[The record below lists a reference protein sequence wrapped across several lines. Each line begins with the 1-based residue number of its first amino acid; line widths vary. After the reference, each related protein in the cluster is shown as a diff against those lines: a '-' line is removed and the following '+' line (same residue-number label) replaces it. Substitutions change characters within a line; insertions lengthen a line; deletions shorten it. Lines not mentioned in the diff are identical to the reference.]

1 MPPTINSEAMAFGGG
16 ISFTGIS
23 SGIDT
28 ESIIARILQ
37 LERQP
42 IQRLLIQKGQL
53 TNQQT
58 AVDQYKSLVGNI
70 RSAAQTLN
78 ALSTFQL
85 VKAASSDSSVATI
98 TAGTGALPGIYELS
112 VTRLAQAHKLASA
125 AQTDATT
132 ALNLSG
138 TFLVNGKAVSV
149 QTSDSL
155 TAIATKINEAGAG
168 VTASIINGGSGNTF
182 LTITANSSGADNKVA
197 LSDVGTGGVLGS
209 LGFLAGS
216 ASIRKAI
223 TNGAESIAFSDSVSA
238 VGSLL
243 NITVPPSTIQ
253 INGTNVAVDFANDS
267 LADLASRI
275 TATVPNV
282 TATVVSAEQNGQTVY
297 KLQIVGDSGT
307 PTFTDDNRVLENIGI
322 LQTAFGNEL
331 LAAQD
336 AQFTLDGVSL
346 TSASNTVTGVIT
358 GATITLLKAD
368 SGNPPKTTLSLTRDN
383 EAIRNKVQAL
393 VDAYNAVVDFL
404 KTAAS
409 FDSET
414 LESGPL
420 FGNSTVSLVQDQMAR
435 ALLQSP
441 SGVTGPYRNLLAIG
455 VNFDSSGKM
464 TLDSA
469 KFDEALATNLQNVTN
484 LFIETGRIDDPD
496 IQFIS
501 STSKTKPSGLVGY
514 TVNITQLATLG
525 TMTAGVAFTGTSSQE
540 ETLTFGGT
548 LFGNTEYNL
557 TVPAGTT
564 IDSLITLI
572 NQDPTLK
579 DLVTASKT
587 ASNELILTSKKYG
600 SPGNFTVKSNLPA
613 ASDNS
618 GIGDSVIDVIG
629 LDVAGTIN
637 GEPAT
642 GTGQILKGDAGNAN
656 TDGLSILVKGGATG
670 DRGQLIFTKGAASV
684 MEEALDVALDFV
696 NGFLTAETNA
706 IQAQIDDINDRV
718 ARIEENLQRR
728 EEFLRRQFNAMEE
741 AMAALQAQS
750 AQLAS
755 IIGSISAQ
763 SRR

>member
-1 MPPTINSEAMAFGGG
+1 MAFGGG
-16 ISFTGIS
+16 ISFGGIS

-53 TNQQT
+53 TNRQT
-58 AVDQYKSLVGNI
+58 AVDQYKSLVGNV
-70 RSAAQTLN
+70 RTAAQTLN
-78 ALSTFQL
+78 TASTFQL
-85 VKAASSDSSVATI
+85 VQAASSDSAVATI
-98 TAGTGALPGIYELS
+98 TAGTGALPGIYDLAVS
-112 VTRLAQAHKLASA
+112 RLAQTHKLASA

-138 TFLVNGKAVSV
+138 TFLVNGKAVTV
-149 QTSDSL
+149 QTNDSL
-155 TAIATKINEAGAG
+155 SAVATKINEAGAG

-197 LSDVGTGGVLGS
+197 LSDVASGTVMSS
-209 LGFLAGS
+209 LGFLSGA

-223 TNGAESIAFSDSVSA
+223 TNGAESIAFTDSVSTI
-238 VGSLL
+238 GSLL
-243 NITVPPSTIQ
+243 NVTVPPSTIQ
-253 INGTNVAVDFANDS
+253 INGTNVSVDFANDS

-275 TATVPNV
+275 TANVPNV
-282 TATVVSAEQNGQTVY
+282 TATVVSAEQNGETVY
-297 KLQIVGDSGT
+297 KLQIVGDSAT
-307 PTFTDDNRVLENIGI
+307 PTFTDENRVLENIGI

-346 TSASNTVTGVIT
+346 TSASNTVTNIIS

-368 SGNPPKTTLSLTRDN
+368 AVTPPKTTLSLTRDN
-383 EAIRNKVQAL
+383 EAIRNKVQELA
-393 VDAYNAVVDFL
+393 DAYNAVVDFL
-404 KTAAS
+404 KSAAS

-420 FGNSTVSLVQDQMAR
+420 FGNSTVSLIQEQMAR

-441 SGVTGPYRNLLAIG
+441 DGVTGPYRNLLAIG

-464 TLDSA
+464 TLDTA
-469 KFDEALATNLQNVTN
+469 KFDEALATNLQNVTD
-484 LFIETGRIDDPD
+484 LFVEAGRIDDPD

-501 STSKTKPSGLVGY
+501 ATSKTKPSGLVGY
-514 TVNITQLATLG
+514 TVNITQLATQG

-548 LFGNTEYNL
+548 LFGNTAYNL

-564 IDSLITLI
+564 IDTLIALI
-572 NQDPTLK
+572 NQDAKLK
-579 DLVTASKT
+579 DHVVASKT
-587 ASNELILTSKKYG
+587 ASNELVLTSKKYG
-600 SPGNFTVKSNLPA
+600 SPGNFTVQSNLPA

-618 GIGDSVIDVIG
+618 GIGDSLISVTG

-637 GEPAT
+637 GETAT

-656 TDGLSILVKGGATG
+656 TDGLSILVKGGSTG

-684 MEEALDVALDFV
+684 VEEALDVALDFV
-696 NGFLTAETNA
+696 NGFLTSETNA

-718 ARIEENLQRR
+718 ARIEENLVRR

-755 IIGSISAQ
+755 IMANISVQ
-763 SRR
+763 GGR

>member
-1 MPPTINSEAMAFGGG
+1 MAFGGG
-16 ISFTGIS
+16 ISFGGIS

-53 TNQQT
+53 TNRQT
-58 AVDQYKSLVGNI
+58 AVDQYKSLVGNV
-70 RSAAQTLN
+70 RTAAQTLN
-78 ALSTFQL
+78 AASTFQL
-85 VKAASSDSSVATI
+85 VQAASSDSAVATI
-98 TAGTGALPGIYELS
+98 TAGTGALPGIYDLAVS
-112 VTRLAQAHKLASA
+112 RLAQTHKLASA

-138 TFLVNGKAVSV
+138 TFLVNGKAVTV
-149 QTSDSL
+149 QTNDSL
-155 TAIATKINEAGAG
+155 SAVATKINEAGAG

-197 LSDVGTGGVLGS
+197 LSDVASGTVMSS
-209 LGFLAGS
+209 LGFLSGA

-223 TNGAESIAFSDSVSA
+223 TNGAESIAFTDSVSTI
-238 VGSLL
+238 GSLL
-243 NITVPPSTIQ
+243 NVTVPPSTIQ
-253 INGTNVAVDFANDS
+253 INGTNVSVDFANDS

-275 TATVPNV
+275 TANVPNV
-282 TATVVSAEQNGQTVY
+282 TATVVSAQQNGTTVY
-297 KLQIVGDSGT
+297 KLQIVGSSGT
-307 PTFTDDNRVLENIGI
+307 PTFSDDNRVLENIGI

-346 TSASNTVTGVIT
+346 TSSSNTVTNVIS

-368 SGNPPKTTLSLTRDN
+368 AVTPPKTTLSLTRDN
-383 EAIRNKVQAL
+383 EAIRKKVQELA
-393 VDAYNAVVDFL
+393 DAYNAVVDFL
-404 KTAAS
+404 KSAAS

-420 FGNSTVSLVQDQMAR
+420 FGNSTVSLIQEQMAR

-441 SGVTGPYRNLLAIG
+441 DGVTGPYRNLLAIG

-464 TLDSA
+464 TLDTA
-469 KFDEALATNLQNVTN
+469 KFDEALATNLKNVTD
-484 LFIETGRIDDPD
+484 LFVEAGRIDDPD

-501 STSKTKPSGLVGY
+501 ATSKTKPSGLVGY
-514 TVNITQLATLG
+514 TVNITQLATQG

-548 LFGNTEYNL
+548 LFGNTAYNL

-564 IDSLITLI
+564 IDTLIALI
-572 NQDPTLK
+572 NQDAKLK
-579 DLVTASKT
+579 DHVVASKT
-587 ASNELILTSKKYG
+587 ASNELVLTSKKYG
-600 SPGNFTVKSNLPA
+600 SPGNFTVQSNLPA

-618 GIGDSVIDVIG
+618 GIGDSLISVTG

-637 GEPAT
+637 GETAT

-656 TDGLSILVKGGATG
+656 TDGLSILVKGGSTG

-684 MEEALDVALDFV
+684 VEEALDVALDFV
-696 NGFLTAETNA
+696 NGFLTSETNA

-728 EEFLRRQFNAMEE
+728 EELLRRQFNAMEE

-755 IIGSISAQ
+755 IMANIT
-763 SRR
+763 RR

>member
-1 MPPTINSEAMAFGGG
+1 MAFGGG
-16 ISFTGIS
+16 ISFGGIS

-53 TNQQT
+53 TNRQT
-58 AVDQYKSLVGNI
+58 AVDQYKSLVGNV
-70 RSAAQTLN
+70 RTAAQTLN
-78 ALSTFQL
+78 AASTFQL
-85 VKAASSDSSVATI
+85 VQAASSDSAVASI
-98 TAGTGALPGIYELS
+98 TAGTGALPGIYDLAVS
-112 VTRLAQAHKLASA
+112 RLAQTHKLASA

-138 TFLVNGKAVSV
+138 TFLVNGEAVTV
-149 QTSDSL
+149 QTNDSL

-182 LTITANSSGADNKVA
+182 LTVTANSSGADNKVA
-197 LSDVGTGGVLGS
+197 LSDVASGTVMSS
-209 LGFLAGS
+209 LGFLSGA

-223 TNGAESIAFSDSVSA
+223 TNGAESISFADSVSTI
-238 VGSLL
+238 GSLL
-243 NITVPPSTIQ
+243 NVTVPPSTIQ
-253 INGTNVAVDFANDS
+253 INGTNVSVDFANDS

-275 TATVPNV
+275 TANVPNV
-282 TATVVSAEQNGQTVY
+282 TATVVSAEQNGETVY
-297 KLQIVGDSGT
+297 KLQIVGDSAT
-307 PTFTDDNRVLENIGI
+307 PTFTDENRVLENIGI

-346 TSASNTVTGVIT
+346 TSASNTVTNIIS

-368 SGNPPKTTLSLTRDN
+368 AVTPPKTTLSLTRDN
-383 EAIRNKVQAL
+383 EAIRNKVKELA
-393 VDAYNAVVDFL
+393 DAYNAVVDFL
-404 KTAAS
+404 KSAAS

-420 FGNSTVSLVQDQMAR
+420 FGNSTVSLIQEQMAR

-441 SGVTGPYRNLLAIG
+441 NGVTGPFRNLLAIG

-464 TLDSA
+464 TLDTA
-469 KFDEALATNLQNVTN
+469 KFDEALATNLKNVTD
-484 LFIETGRIDDPD
+484 LFVEAGRIDDPD

-501 STSKTKPSGLVGY
+501 ATSKTKPSGLVGY
-514 TVNITQLATLG
+514 TVNITQLATQG

-548 LFGNTEYNL
+548 LFGNAEYNL

-564 IDSLITLI
+564 IDTLIALI
-572 NQDPTLK
+572 NQDAKLK
-579 DLVTASKT
+579 DHVVASKT
-587 ASNELILTSKKYG
+587 PSNELVLTSKKYG
-600 SPGNFTVKSNLPA
+600 SPGNFTVQSNLPA

-618 GIGDSVIDVIG
+618 GIGDSLISVTG

-637 GEPAT
+637 GEAAT
-642 GTGQILKGDAGNAN
+642 GSGQILKGDAGNAN

-696 NGFLTAETNA
+696 NGFLTSETNA

-728 EEFLRRQFNAMEE
+728 EEFLRRQFNEMEE

-755 IIGSISAQ
+755 IMANISAQ
-763 SRR
+763 TRR

>member
-1 MPPTINSEAMAFGGG
+1 MAFGGG
-16 ISFTGIS
+16 ISFGGIS

-53 TNQQT
+53 TNRQT
-58 AVDQYKSLVGNI
+58 AVDQYKSLVGNV
-70 RSAAQTLN
+70 RTAAQTLN
-78 ALSTFQL
+78 AASTFQL
-85 VKAASSDSSVATI
+85 VQAASSDSAVATI
-98 TAGTGALPGIYELS
+98 TAGTGALPGIYDLAVS
-112 VTRLAQAHKLASA
+112 RLAQTHKLASA

-138 TFLVNGKAVSV
+138 TFLVNGKAVTV
-149 QTSDSL
+149 QTNDSL

-197 LSDVGTGGVLGS
+197 LSDVASGTVMSS
-209 LGFLAGS
+209 LGFLSGA

-223 TNGAESIAFSDSVSA
+223 TNGAESIALADSVSTI
-238 VGSLL
+238 GSLL
-243 NITVPPSTIQ
+243 NVTVPPSTIQ
-253 INGTNVAVDFANDS
+253 INGTNVSVDFANDS

-275 TATVPNV
+275 TANVPNV
-282 TATVVSAEQNGQTVY
+282 TATVVSAEQNGETVY
-297 KLQIVGDSGT
+297 KLQIVGDSAT
-307 PTFTDDNRVLENIGI
+307 PTFTDENRVLENIGI

-346 TSASNTVTGVIT
+346 TSTSNTVTNIIS

-368 SGNPPKTTLSLTRDN
+368 AVTPPKTTLSLTRDN
-383 EAIRNKVQAL
+383 EAIRNKVQELA
-393 VDAYNAVVDFL
+393 DAYNAVVDFL
-404 KTAAS
+404 KSAAS

-420 FGNSTVSLVQDQMAR
+420 FGNSTVSLIQEQMAR

-441 SGVTGPYRNLLAIG
+441 DGVTGPYRNLLAIG

-464 TLDSA
+464 TLDTA
-469 KFDEALATNLQNVTN
+469 KFDEALATNLKNVTD
-484 LFIETGRIDDPD
+484 LFVEAGRIDDPD

-501 STSKTKPSGLVGY
+501 ATSKTKPSGLVGY
-514 TVNITQLATLG
+514 TVNITQLATQG

-548 LFGNTEYNL
+548 LFGNAEYNL

-564 IDSLITLI
+564 IDTLIALI
-572 NQDPTLK
+572 NQDAKLK
-579 DLVTASKT
+579 DHVVASKT
-587 ASNELILTSKKYG
+587 ASNELVLTSKRYG
-600 SPGNFTVKSNLPA
+600 SPGNFTVQSNLPA

-618 GIGDSVIDVIG
+618 GIGDSLISVTG

-637 GEPAT
+637 GEAAT
-642 GTGQILKGDAGNAN
+642 GSGQILKGDAGNAN
-656 TDGLSILVKGGATG
+656 TDGLSILVKGGSTG

-684 MEEALDVALDFV
+684 VEEALDVALDFV
-696 NGFLTAETNA
+696 NGFLTSETNA

-718 ARIEENLQRR
+718 ARIEENLLRR

-741 AMAALQAQS
+741 AVAALQAQS

-755 IIGSISAQ
+755 IMANISVQ
-763 SRR
+763 GGR

>member
-1 MPPTINSEAMAFGGG
+1 MAFGGG
-16 ISFTGIS
+16 ISFGGIS

-53 TNQQT
+53 TNRQT
-58 AVDQYKSLVGNI
+58 AVDQYKSLVGNV
-70 RSAAQTLN
+70 RTAAQTLN
-78 ALSTFQL
+78 AASTFQL
-85 VKAASSDSSVATI
+85 VQAASSDSAVASI
-98 TAGTGALPGIYELS
+98 TAGTGALPGIYDLAVS
-112 VTRLAQAHKLASA
+112 RLAQTHKLASA

-138 TFLVNGKAVSV
+138 TFLVNGEAVTV
-149 QTSDSL
+149 QTNDSL

-182 LTITANSSGADNKVA
+182 LTVTANSSGADNKVA
-197 LSDVGTGGVLGS
+197 LSDVASGTVMSS
-209 LGFLAGS
+209 LGFLSGA

-223 TNGAESIAFSDSVSA
+223 TNGAESISFADSVSTI
-238 VGSLL
+238 GSLL
-243 NITVPPSTIQ
+243 NVTVPPSTIQ
-253 INGTNVAVDFANDS
+253 INGTNVSVDFANDS

-275 TATVPNV
+275 TANVPNV
-282 TATVVSAEQNGQTVY
+282 TATVVSAEQNGETVY
-297 KLQIVGDSGT
+297 KLQIVGDSAT
-307 PTFTDDNRVLENIGI
+307 PTFTDENRVLENIGI

-346 TSASNTVTGVIT
+346 TSASNTVTNIIS

-368 SGNPPKTTLSLTRDN
+368 AVTPPKTTLSLTRDN
-383 EAIRNKVQAL
+383 EAIRNKVKELA
-393 VDAYNAVVDFL
+393 DAYNAVVDFL
-404 KTAAS
+404 KSAAS

-420 FGNSTVSLVQDQMAR
+420 FGNSTVSLIQEQMAR

-441 SGVTGPYRNLLAIG
+441 NGVTGPFRNLLAIG

-464 TLDSA
+464 TLDTA
-469 KFDEALATNLQNVTN
+469 KFDEALATNLKNVTD
-484 LFIETGRIDDPD
+484 LFVEAGRIDDPD

-501 STSKTKPSGLVGY
+501 ATSKTKPSGLVGY
-514 TVNITQLATLG
+514 TVNITQLATQG

-548 LFGNTEYNL
+548 LFGNAEYNL

-564 IDSLITLI
+564 IDTLIALI
-572 NQDPTLK
+572 NQDAKLK
-579 DLVTASKT
+579 DHVVASKT
-587 ASNELILTSKKYG
+587 PSNELVLTSKKYG
-600 SPGNFTVKSNLPA
+600 SPGNFTVQSNLPA

-618 GIGDSVIDVIG
+618 GIGDSLISVTG

-637 GEPAT
+637 GEAAT
-642 GTGQILKGDAGNAN
+642 GSGQILKGDAGNAN

-696 NGFLTAETNA
+696 NGFLTSETNA

-755 IIGSISAQ
+755 IMANVSAQ
-763 SRR
+763 TRR

>member
-1 MPPTINSEAMAFGGG
+1 MAFGGG
-16 ISFTGIS
+16 ISFGGIS

-53 TNQQT
+53 TNRQT
-58 AVDQYKSLVGNI
+58 AVDQYKSLVGNV
-70 RSAAQTLN
+70 RTAAQTLN
-78 ALSTFQL
+78 AASTFQL
-85 VKAASSDSSVATI
+85 VQAASSDSAVATI
-98 TAGTGALPGIYELS
+98 TAGTGALPGIYDLAVS
-112 VTRLAQAHKLASA
+112 RLAQTHKLASA

-138 TFLVNGKAVSV
+138 TFLVNGKAVTV
-149 QTSDSL
+149 QTNDSL

-197 LSDVGTGGVLGS
+197 LSDVASGTVMSS
-209 LGFLAGS
+209 LGFLSGA

-223 TNGAESIAFSDSVSA
+223 TNGAESIALADSVSTI
-238 VGSLL
+238 GSLL
-243 NITVPPSTIQ
+243 NVTVPPSTIQ
-253 INGTNVAVDFANDS
+253 INGTNVSVDFANDS

-275 TATVPNV
+275 TANVPNV
-282 TATVVSAEQNGQTVY
+282 TATVVSAEQNGETVY
-297 KLQIVGDSGT
+297 KLQIVGDSAT
-307 PTFTDDNRVLENIGI
+307 PTFTDENRVLENIGI

-346 TSASNTVTGVIT
+346 TSTSNTVTNIIS

-368 SGNPPKTTLSLTRDN
+368 AVTPPKTTLSLTRDN
-383 EAIRNKVQAL
+383 EAIRNKVQELA
-393 VDAYNAVVDFL
+393 DAYNAVVDFL
-404 KTAAS
+404 KSAAS

-420 FGNSTVSLVQDQMAR
+420 FGNSTVSLIQEQMAR

-441 SGVTGPYRNLLAIG
+441 DGVTGPYRNLLAIG

-464 TLDSA
+464 TLDTA
-469 KFDEALATNLQNVTN
+469 KFDEALATNLKNVTD
-484 LFIETGRIDDPD
+484 LFVEAGRIDDPD

-501 STSKTKPSGLVGY
+501 ATSKTKPSGLVGY
-514 TVNITQLATLG
+514 TVNITQLATQG

-548 LFGNTEYNL
+548 LFGNAEYNL

-564 IDSLITLI
+564 IDTLIALI
-572 NQDPTLK
+572 NQDAKLK
-579 DLVTASKT
+579 DHVVASKT
-587 ASNELILTSKKYG
+587 ASNELVLTSKRYG
-600 SPGNFTVKSNLPA
+600 SPGNFTVQSNLPA

-618 GIGDSVIDVIG
+618 GIGDSLISVTG

-637 GEPAT
+637 GEAAT
-642 GTGQILKGDAGNAN
+642 GSGQILKGDAGNAN
-656 TDGLSILVKGGATG
+656 TDGLSILVKGGSTG

-684 MEEALDVALDFV
+684 VEEALDVALDFV
-696 NGFLTAETNA
+696 NGFLTSETNA

-718 ARIEENLQRR
+718 ARIEENLLRR

-755 IIGSISAQ
+755 IMANISVQ
-763 SRR
+763 GGR

>member
-1 MPPTINSEAMAFGGG
+1 MAFGGG
-16 ISFTGIS
+16 ISFGGIS

-53 TNQQT
+53 TNRQT
-58 AVDQYKSLVGNI
+58 AVDQYKSLVGNV
-70 RSAAQTLN
+70 RTAAQTLN
-78 ALSTFQL
+78 TASTFQL
-85 VKAASSDSSVATI
+85 VQAASSDSAVATI
-98 TAGTGALPGIYELS
+98 TAGTGALPGIYDLAVS
-112 VTRLAQAHKLASA
+112 RLAQTHKLASA

-138 TFLVNGKAVSV
+138 TFLVNGKAVTV
-149 QTSDSL
+149 QTNDSL
-155 TAIATKINEAGAG
+155 SAVATKINEAGAG

-197 LSDVGTGGVLGS
+197 LSDVSSGTVMSS
-209 LGFLAGS
+209 LGFLSGA

-223 TNGAESIAFSDSVSA
+223 TNGAESIAFTDSVSTI
-238 VGSLL
+238 GSLL
-243 NITVPPSTIQ
+243 NVTVPPSTIQ
-253 INGTNVAVDFANDS
+253 INGTNVSVDFANDS

-275 TATVPNV
+275 TASVPNV
-282 TATVVSAEQNGQTVY
+282 AATVVSAEQNGETVY
-297 KLQIVGDSGT
+297 KLQIVGDSAT
-307 PTFTDDNRVLENIGI
+307 PTFTDENRVLENIGI

-346 TSASNTVTGVIT
+346 TSASNTVTNIIS

-368 SGNPPKTTLSLTRDN
+368 AVTPPKTTLSLTRDN
-383 EAIRNKVQAL
+383 EAIRNKVQELA
-393 VDAYNAVVDFL
+393 DAYNAVVDFL
-404 KTAAS
+404 KSAAS

-420 FGNSTVSLVQDQMAR
+420 FGNSTVSLIQEQMAR

-441 SGVTGPYRNLLAIG
+441 DGVTGPYRNLLAIG

-464 TLDSA
+464 TLDTA
-469 KFDEALATNLQNVTN
+469 KFDEALATNLKNVTD
-484 LFIETGRIDDPD
+484 LFVEAGRIDDPD

-501 STSKTKPSGLVGY
+501 ATSKTKPSGLVGY
-514 TVNITQLATLG
+514 TVNITQLATQG

-548 LFGNTEYNL
+548 LFGNTAYNL

-564 IDSLITLI
+564 IDTLIALI
-572 NQDPTLK
+572 NQDAKLK
-579 DLVTASKT
+579 DHVVASKT
-587 ASNELILTSKKYG
+587 ASNELVLTSKKYG
-600 SPGNFTVKSNLPA
+600 SPGNFTVQSNLPA

-618 GIGDSVIDVIG
+618 GIGDSLISVTG

-637 GEPAT
+637 GETAT

-656 TDGLSILVKGGATG
+656 TDGLSILVKGGSTG

-684 MEEALDVALDFV
+684 VEEALDVALDFV
-696 NGFLTAETNA
+696 NGFLTSETNA

-718 ARIEENLQRR
+718 ARIEENLLRR

-755 IIGSISAQ
+755 IMANISVQ
-763 SRR
+763 GGR